1 MKKNLFRKF
10 LALFL
15 TGTMLAGVG
24 CKDYDDDIDKVND
37 RLDQLETGKL
47 ATLEQQ
53 IAAINSSIASLET
66 AYKAADAELK
76 TALEKQASD
85 LTAAKSA
92 LESSIAALKSTHEAD
107 IAKLTGDLNA
117 LGSKVEGYNTD
128 LKAEIKKVAD
138 DLAAN
143 YYTKTVIDQ
152 KLAALDAKFAGE
164 IAALDTKI
172 TACNEAIDAIKSQ
185 IETMKTQ
192 IAGKV
197 DQSEYDAFT
206 QATNQSLQANAQAIS
221 VLQALCA
228 GFPEGQTIKGY
239 IDAAKADVVA
249 MLDNYLLKSTY
260 EAFLTA
266 YGEFKTSIE
275 VCKDAAEAEIDTLN
289 AWMEE
294 MTKDGGTLALLEQRL
309 QSAIDAKTTL
319 AEVKATY
326 NANCDEFLAGVNGI
340 ITSALAEDGIIGT
353 ELKSKLDALK
363 QNLQD
368 QIDAHEARIGALEG
382 QVGELADRIQSLELV
397 PSCLWDEMAENMIQ
411 LGNDYILPDNG
422 EPIDVNTNPKKWI
435 TFQVTP
441 AKLASGIVTGYAN
454 GTVSLDFCEEE
465 ISPSNTRAQFTN
477 IEKIELVSVAKGQF
491 RMLINTD
498 YYKQQLEEEKV
509 LAIALKIV
517 QTSASEGMQGI
528 EFISKYYA
536 VVPDGENL
544 TDQFIVAK
552 PEGEGYQPLSAL
564 EYNTVKYSKFYNDK
578 TPLKMMGEYVV
589 VFEDFDGT
597 LIPVADAAKKYD
609 WDILPKF
616 MKDGDEVAAN
626 VSRAAAVSTN
636 GITASDFTFS
646 PALAQSYNVAG
657 NRVTKETVTVKTP
670 NTRNIGGTVTDR
682 GDMTMTVNNKIVT
695 LDQYV
700 AVITYTRE
708 MLGDYAV
715 APTSFDWQYTKW
727 NTNADGDFSNVVY
740 TTSEGRFAATGSAPA
755 LTAEQFN
762 DIAGYLENPIEWVV
776 EEASGLDAG
785 IKVSAVRSSLPHDDP
800 DSQWIQFQVSGYSY
814 SEGVRTI
821 KVSKTIDILAGDQ
834 IKVTA
839 EITVNGPTAQT
850 LDISKTLKPILTE
863 QNVYTYE
870 HISGNAGG
878 KGVYSSADLRKH
890 FDGTYSNVWKF
901 VSKAAAETFT
911 STLTPNAGRT
921 DRTIQFFNGI
931 AGSNPHFGVTLSNM
945 DFSTG
950 AIGFSMNA
958 NQTIE
963 VPYGPKIKV
972 AGNFTVT
979 KPTVKLQEGAR
990 LLNGVVTL
998 EGVLDFS
1005 TGRLTYRN
1013 STFKYNNVDL
1023 TLALYAQPADVGATV
1038 TYAVN
1043 IPQSMVAGQCP
1054 AIAADGKTLNWNSA
1068 YPADDITI
1076 TTTLY
1081 DANDSK
1087 VEVRDFKVAVKKPIT
1102 AVPTVAENVSIEVPA
1117 NVRKEIN
1124 LYDYAQLYDFENNEL
1139 FSATEGGVVTNQWI
1153 GVMNWASISNTYNLN
1168 ATWSIASVVCEDGA
1182 SVLDYR
1188 FTDGYKFIVNDNT
1201 AQTFVKTFTVK
1212 AKIAVTGNY
1221 GYNES
1226 SIFEFKLTPVTE

>member
-1 MKKNLFRKF
+1 M
-10 LALFL
+10 
-15 TGTMLAGVG
+15 
-24 CKDYDDDIDKVND
+24 
-37 RLDQLETGKL
+37 
-47 ATLEQQ
+47 
-53 IAAINSSIASLET
+53 
-66 AYKAADAELK
+66 
-76 TALEKQASD
+76 
-85 LTAAKSA
+85 
-92 LESSIAALKSTHEAD
+92 
-107 IAKLTGDLNA
+107 
-117 LGSKVEGYNTD
+117 
-128 LKAEIKKVAD
+128 
-138 DLAAN
+138 
-143 YYTKTVIDQ
+143 
-152 KLAALDAKFAGE
+152 
-164 IAALDTKI
+164 
-172 TACNEAIDAIKSQ
+172 
-185 IETMKTQ
+185 
-192 IAGKV
+192 
-197 DQSEYDAFT
+197 
-206 QATNQSLQANAQAIS
+206 
-221 VLQALCA
+221 
-228 GFPEGQTIKGY
+228 
-239 IDAAKADVVA
+239 
-249 MLDNYLLKSTY
+249 
-260 EAFLTA
+260 
-266 YGEFKTSIE
+266 
-275 VCKDAAEAEIDTLN
+275 
-289 AWMEE
+289 
-294 MTKDGGTLALLEQRL
+294 
-309 QSAIDAKTTL
+309 
-319 AEVKATY
+319 
-326 NANCDEFLAGVNGI
+326 
-340 ITSALAEDGIIGT
+340 
-353 ELKSKLDALK
+353 
-363 QNLQD
+363 
-368 QIDAHEARIGALEG
+368 
-382 QVGELADRIQSLELV
+382 
-397 PSCLWDEMAENMIQ
+397 
-411 LGNDYILPDNG
+411 
-422 EPIDVNTNPKKWI
+422 
-435 TFQVTP
+435 
-441 AKLASGIVTGYAN
+441 
-454 GTVSLDFCEEE
+454 
-465 ISPSNTRAQFTN
+465 
-477 IEKIELVSVAKGQF
+477 
-491 RMLINTD
+491 
-498 YYKQQLEEEKV
+498 
-509 LAIALKIV
+509 
-517 QTSASEGMQGI
+517 
-528 EFISKYYA
+528 
-536 VVPDGENL
+536 
-544 TDQFIVAK
+544 
-552 PEGEGYQPLSAL
+552 
-564 EYNTVKYSKFYNDK
+564 
-578 TPLKMMGEYVV
+578 
-589 VFEDFDGT
+589 
-597 LIPVADAAKKYD
+597 
-609 WDILPKF
+609 
-616 MKDGDEVAAN
+616 
-626 VSRAAAVSTN
+626 
-636 GITASDFTFS
+636 
-646 PALAQSYNVAG
+646 AQSYNVAG

-727 NTNADGDFSNVVY
+727 DTNADGDFSNVVY
-740 TTSEGRFAATGSAPA
+740 TTSEGRFAATGGAPA

-850 LDISKTLKPILTE
+850 LDISKTLNPILTE
-863 QNVYTYE
+863 QNVYTYDQ
-870 HISGNAGG
+870 ISGNAGD
-878 KGVYSSADLRKH
+878 KGVYSSADLRRY
-890 FDGTYSNVWKF
+890 FGNTRSNVWKI
-901 VSKAAAETFT
+901 VGKAAAETFT

-972 AGNFTVT
+972 VGDFTVT

-1139 FSATEGGVVTNQWI
+1139 FSATEGSVVTNQWI

-1168 ATWSIASVVCEDGA
+1168 ATWSIASVVCEDGT
-1182 SVLDYR
+1182 SVLDYQ

-1201 AQTFVKTFTVK
+1201 AQTFVKTFTIK

-1226 SIFEFKLTPVTE
+1226 SVFEFKLTPVTE

>member
-1 MKKNLFRKF
+1 
-10 LALFL
+10 
-15 TGTMLAGVG
+15 MLAGVG

-92 LESSIAALKSTHEAD
+92 LEASIAALKSTHEAD

-172 TACNEAIDAIKSQ
+172 TACNEAIEAIKGQ
-185 IETMKTQ
+185 IEAMKTQ

-197 DQSEYDAFT
+197 DQSVYDAFT
-206 QATNQSLQANAQAIS
+206 QTTNQSLQANAQAIS

-260 EAFLTA
+260 ETFLTA
-266 YGEFKTSIE
+266 YGEFKTGIE
-275 VCKDAAEAEIDTLN
+275 GRADAAEAEIDTLN

-326 NANCDEFLAGVNGI
+326 NAECAEFLAGVNGI
-340 ITSALAEDGIIGT
+340 ITAAIAEDGIIGA

-363 QNLQD
+363 LDLQG
-368 QIDAHEARIGALEG
+368 QIDALEARIGALEG

-397 PSCLWDEMAENMIQ
+397 PSCLWDEMTENMIQ
-411 LGNDYILPDNG
+411 LGNDYIMADNG
-422 EPIDVNTNPKKWI
+422 DYIDVNTNPKKWI
-435 TFQVTP
+435 TFQVAP
-441 AKLASGIVTGYAN
+441 AKLASSIVTGYAN
-454 GTVSLDFCEEE
+454 GSVSLDFCEEE
-465 ISPSNTRAQFTN
+465 IKYDTRAQFTN
-477 IEKIELVSVAKGQF
+477 IEKVELVSAAKGQF

-636 GITASDFTFS
+636 GITASDFIFS

-670 NTRNIGGTVTDR
+670 NTRNIGGTVTDK
-682 GDMTMTVNNKIVT
+682 GAMTMTVNNKIVT

-740 TTSEGRFAATGSAPA
+740 TTSEGRFAATGGAPA

-850 LDISKTLKPILTE
+850 LDISKTLNAVSTAQIAYTKVQIGTGAYSTTDITKYFGNNSNVQAFVAEAGAKQFTTTLTA
-863 QNVYTYE
+863 
-870 HISGNAGG
+870 NAGT
-878 KGVYSSADLRKH
+878 ADRTVE
-890 FDGTYSNVWKF
+890 FIASV
-901 VSKAAAETFT
+901 AA
-911 STLTPNAGRT
+911 STPNFSA
-921 DRTIQFFNGI
+921 
-931 AGSNPHFGVTLSNM
+931 TLDNM
-945 DFSTG
+945 DFSKG
-950 AIGFSMNA
+950 AIGFSLNA

-963 VPYGPKIKV
+963 VPFGPKIKV
-972 AGNFTVT
+972 VGDFTVT
-979 KPTVKLQEGAR
+979 KPAVKLQEGAR

-1038 TYAVN
+1038 RYAVN

-1168 ATWSIASVVCEDGA
+1168 ATWSIASVACEDGT

-1226 SIFEFKLTPVTE
+1226 SVFEFKLTPVTE